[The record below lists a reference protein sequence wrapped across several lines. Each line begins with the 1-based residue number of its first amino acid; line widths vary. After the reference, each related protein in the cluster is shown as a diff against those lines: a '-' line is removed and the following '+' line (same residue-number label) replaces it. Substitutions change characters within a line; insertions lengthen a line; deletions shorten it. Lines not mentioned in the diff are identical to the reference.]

1 MVRSNE
7 ELRISVVIPCYN
19 AEKYIAAALDSILM
33 QEHAADEIIVVN
45 DGSTDASGSIVMGQF
60 GAHVR
65 YEPLPHVGLSAAL
78 NHGLRMV
85 RGNCLAFLDA
95 DDLWPSDSL
104 GSRFVALAANSAI
117 DCVYGQL
124 EQFLSPEL
132 GPTART
138 AVRFEPGV
146 HSTRVRGTMLMRK
159 RVLDEIG
166 DFDSTLRL
174 GEAIDFVARMDEAGL
189 ISATIDKLVL
199 RRRIHDT
206 NMGIREKAHRSDYL
220 RLLKASLDRRRQ
232 AAEAQVELV

>member
-1 MVRSNE
+1 
-7 ELRISVVIPCYN
+7 
-19 AEKYIAAALDSILM
+19 
-33 QEHAADEIIVVN
+33 
-45 DGSTDASGSIVMGQF
+45 
-60 GAHVR
+60 
-65 YEPLPHVGLSAAL
+65 
-78 NHGLRMV
+78 MV
-85 RGNCLAFLDA
+85 RGNCIAFLDA

-104 GSRFVALAANSAI
+104 GSRFVALAANSSI

-124 EQFLSPEL
+124 EQFFSPEL
-132 GPTART
+132 GPTARA

-146 HSTRVRGTMLMRK
+146 HLTRVRGTMLMRK

-232 AAEAQVELV
+232 AAEAHAELV